1 MNVEET
7 YEHIMAKLRED
18 KRPLLRLNKEE
29 IQDLF
34 NYWMV
39 VLKEPEDVRK
49 QNLHKILC
57 ILDHSQGVSDPLLPL
72 FVMTLKLVEDPQIR
86 IFTLSASTKH
96 IIEAW
101 FRKGDPLPP
110 TFIEIIKELI
120 ETNKDPE
127 VLEWL
132 LRTVETCGGQ
142 SFKFKDVILKNRPGL
157 LSLLNKHNRNSI
169 ELIDLMLKRWPNV

>member
-1 MNVEET
+1 MDVEKT
-7 YEHIMAKLRED
+7 YEHIIEKLKED
-18 KRPLLRLNKEE
+18 KRPLLRLSSDE

-34 NYWMV
+34 NYWMA
-39 VLKEPEDVRK
+39 VLKETEQVRHE
-49 QNLHKILC
+49 NLMKILC
-57 ILDHSQGVSDPLLPL
+57 ILDHSQGLSDPLLPL
-72 FVMTLKLVEDPQIR
+72 FVATLKTVENTQIR
-86 IFTLSASTKH
+86 IFTLSASIKH
-96 IIEAW
+96 VIEPW
-101 FRKGDPLPP
+101 FRKGDPLPD
-110 TFIEIIKELI
+110 TYIDTLKFLI

-142 SFKFKDVILKNRPGL
+142 SFKFKEVILKNRPGL